1 MTCAPTPRPRRSL
14 IVHLWHGREH
24 RLIVANF
31 GIALDGTPANAHVTA
46 ALSALEWTI
55 VLSTDDTRFGGG
67 GGTVR
72 FDADLDLDAREHR
85 RLAQRD
91 EDDRRRDGD

>member
-1 MTCAPTPRPRRSL
+1 MRAYAASETL
-14 IVHLWHGREH
+14 VIVHLWHGREH

-55 VLSTDDTRFGGG
+55 VLSTDDTRYGGG

-72 FDADLDLDAREHR
+72 FDADLISMPANTVAWLS
-85 RLAQRD
+85 AQ
-91 EDDRRRDGD
+91 ESAPAPSE